1 VTPATNELARTL
13 LSFGHVGLFMGLDA
27 TALDRVWGG
36 PGAPERLR
44 ELILDDAA
52 DPEARFLAAEVLFA
66 RASGFP
72 PDDLKPALAAIY
84 TRAMGSTEMA
94 NPWGLP
100 GETDGAGQH
109 LLQLGDAVVGP
120 LMDML
125 RDERPRV
132 YAGSKDATVG
142 NSFGYRVKD
151 LAAFYLSRLLNLPY
165 LVHQRPSERDTEIE
179 ALRAALTRR
188 SPGSAR

>member
-1 VTPATNELARTL
+1 MTQATNELARTL

-27 TALDRVWGG
+27 TALDRMWSE

-72 PDDLKPALAAIY
+72 PGDLKPALASIY
-84 TRAMGSTEMA
+84 TRAMGSTEVA

-100 GETDGAGQH
+100 GEIDGAGQH
-109 LLQLGDAVVGP
+109 LLQLGDAVVAP
-120 LMDML
+120 LMHML
-125 RDERPRV
+125 QDERPRV

-165 LVHQRPSERDTEIE
+165 LVHQRPSERDLEID

-188 SPGSAR
+188 SRGSAR